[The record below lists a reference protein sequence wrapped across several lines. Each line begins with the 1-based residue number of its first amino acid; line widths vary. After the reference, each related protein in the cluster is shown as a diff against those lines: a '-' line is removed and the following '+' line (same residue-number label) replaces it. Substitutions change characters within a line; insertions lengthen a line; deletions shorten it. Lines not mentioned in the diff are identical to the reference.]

1 MTTAAAP
8 AAQAL
13 LTLVWNVQV
22 PRRISATKPRSNSSK
37 SVVLQLLAE
46 ASGGPSASPRFTAR
60 SRAVTLLEPEFVKVR
75 KASAGV
81 GSCRPSGK
89 LTSRTGGT
97 RPSKKGESKFSE
109 RNQKPAPL
117 KPSAPNS

>member
-13 LTLVWNVQV
+13 STLVWNVQV

-46 ASGGPSASPRFTAR
+46 ASGGPSASPRFTPR

-75 KASAGV
+75 KASAGACSPHPARDV
-81 GSCRPSGK
+81 
-89 LTSRTGGT
+89 TSTT
-97 RPSKKGESKFSE
+97 RAPPASDKGD
-109 RNQKPAPL
+109 
-117 KPSAPNS
+117 PNFP